1 MISPE
6 GKILS
11 FNPQFVKMWMI
22 PQEVIDSRSDEQAL
36 NAIFSLLQNPDEF
49 LAKVNYFYQHPDE
62 TGRDE
67 IYLKDG
73 RVFERHTR
81 PLAGLDGKYYGRLWN
96 FRDITEQVEAGNEV
110 DSLLKF
116 AAEAIGVVNTQTGLF
131 ESVNEAA
138 QKLYGLSREQLV
150 KVGPAQ
156 LSPEFQPDGRPSLE
170 KAMEKLG
177 EALKGGR
184 PVFEWMHINSAGESI
199 PCEVRLVG
207 MTGAQN
213 HKVRFSA
220 TDITNR
226 KRAEETLLA
235 NQGFLQTVMDNIPE
249 SIFWKNESLTYLGC
263 NRAFAKDAGL
273 ASPAEIIG
281 KTDWDM
287 PWKDQAELY
296 RADDRLVM
304 DRQEPKLNYE
314 EPQTTP
320 DGSTTWLRT
329 SKVPLKDASGKVY
342 AVFGMYEDITERKR
356 VEENLLRLQ
365 SAVEQTEEG
374 IALADLNGNLI
385 YSNPAWAKM
394 HGYTTEEIPGN
405 YLSIFHTQEQLEK
418 EVMPFNKKVMSNGS
432 NTAEVGHVRKD
443 GTAFPTLMSVTVQKD
458 QNGAPV
464 GMIGTARD
472 ITDFKRIEQSL
483 HESEARYSAVVKQ
496 ASDGI
501 ILIQDNVIK
510 FANQALASM
519 LGYDRPEE
527 IENTPIIK
535 YIAAESQALVVAR
548 IKARLAGEEVPDLY
562 ETRLLRKDGTTF
574 DAELSAGITE
584 LNGEPAD
591 VGLIRDIT
599 ERKRMEIVLRDSQEF
614 LQTIMDNI
622 PESIFWKD
630 ENLTYLGCNRAFADD
645 AGLASPSDIVGK
657 TDWDMPWKE
666 QAELY
671 RADDRL
677 VMEQRNAKLN
687 YEEPQTTPDGY
698 TTWLRTSKIPL
709 VNTSGK
715 VYAVLGMYE
724 DITDRKRAEQVVF
737 ESQARFQGLVETLS
751 DWIWEVNPNGAYT
764 YISPKV
770 KDMLGYEPEE
780 LLGKTPFDLM
790 PAEEAQRVAGV
801 FGPLL
806 SAQKPLVSLENV
818 NLHKDGHPVVLETSG
833 VPFYDAQG
841 QFRGYR
847 GTDRDVTER
856 KRLEQQIRAALER
869 RGYQV
874 RVSTQIS
881 QQIASA
887 TDLNELYK
895 IAVKLVKEELG
906 YYHVQ
911 LLRYDP
917 TVNEVAL
924 IEGYGEMGARMKS
937 MRHRMPMGIGLIG
950 TAAETGQVML
960 RPNLKNDPDWKPNP
974 LLPETRGEIA
984 VPIKLGDEVLG
995 VLDVQSSAEDA
1006 LGADDQLL
1014 LEGLCGQIAIA
1025 IEGTRL
1031 RSSLNDQLLELNAL
1045 QRASSREGWQV
1056 LAQAKDVTAYV
1067 YEEASV
1073 RPLAEAETALSSAGV
1088 QAAIAPIT
1096 IRDEVIGALGVY
1108 EDDGKPLSPEEQEL
1122 LESISGQ
1129 VAQAL
1134 EAARLFEQTQRR
1146 AAELQTVATVS
1157 TVTSTMLDPDALLQ
1171 TVVDLTRERFAL
1183 YHAHIYVVDEA
1194 WKTLLLAAGA
1204 GEVGKQ
1210 MVADGW
1216 NIPLDHPS
1224 SIVATAAREKTS
1236 VIASDVR
1243 HSTDSPF
1250 LSNRLL
1256 PDTRSE
1262 MAVPMI
1268 AGDKV
1273 LGVFDVQSSMSGYFS
1288 EEDAKIYTTL
1298 AAQVAIALQNARLY
1312 MEQAATLTQLRELD
1326 RLKSSFLANMS
1337 HELRTPLNSILG
1349 FADVM
1354 LEELDG
1360 PLTENMQT
1368 DLALIQKNG
1377 KHLLHLINDVL
1388 DMAKIEAGK
1397 MNLSLERFNVQDI
1410 LEDVTSITQPLANSK
1425 SLAVF
1430 IEADSDRNVDI
1441 TADRTRIRQ
1450 VMLNIV
1456 NNAIKFTEAGWVSIH
1471 AGRNDDR
1478 VLICVRDTG
1487 ISIPP
1492 ENLETIFQ
1500 EFTQVDTSSTRKTGG
1515 TGLGLPISRRLVEMH
1530 GGRLWAESS
1539 GVEGE
1544 GSTFFVELPIEAR
1557 LAEPVEKTEK

>member
-1 MISPE
+1 VHSQLRKQIKKYFPDESLITEQDRKFFEAVDEYYKQADDEIVQIKRIWKMSDVDVQPADVKPPRAKEPVREDAEESRFRQSILEALNESSPDGILVISPE
-6 GKILS
+6 NQILS
-11 FNPQFVKMWMI
+11 LNPQFVKMWMI
-22 PQEVIDSRSDEQAL
+22 SQEVIDSHSNEQVL
-36 NAIFSLLQNPDEF
+36 NAVSSLLQAPGEF
-49 LAKVNYFYQHPDE
+49 LAKVNYFYQHPDT

-73 RVFERHTR
+73 RVFECHTR

-96 FRDITEQVEAGNEV
+96 FRDMTEQVEARNEV
-110 DSLLKF
+110 DGLLKF

-170 KAMEKLG
+170 KAMEKIG

-184 PVFEWMHINSAGESI
+184 PVFEWMHVNAAGENI

-207 MTGAQN
+207 MTGSQS

-220 TDITNR
+220 TDISNR
-226 KRAEETLLA
+226 KRAEEILLA
-235 NQGFLQTVMDNIPE
+235 NQEFLQTVMDNIPE
-249 SIFWKNESLTYLGC
+249 SIFWKDETLTYLGC

-304 DRQEPKLNYE
+304 DRQEAKMNYE

-329 SKVPLKDASGKVY
+329 SKVPLTDASGRVY
-342 AVFGMYEDITERKR
+342 AVLGMYEDITERKR

-374 IALADLNGNLI
+374 IALADLNGNLV
-385 YSNPAWAKM
+385 YVNPAWAKM
-394 HGYTTEEIPGN
+394 HGYAPDEVPGSH
-405 YLSIFHTQEQLEK
+405 LSIFHTQEQLEQ
-418 EVMPFNKKVMSNGS
+418 EVLPFNAKVMSGGS
-432 NTAEVGHVRKD
+432 NTAEIGHARKD
-443 GTAFPTLMSVTVQKD
+443 GTTFPALMSVSIQRD
-458 QNGAPV
+458 RNGAPV

-472 ITDFKRIEQSL
+472 ITDRKYMEQSL
-483 HESEARYSAVVKQ
+483 RESEARYSAVVKQ

-501 ILIQDNVIK
+501 ILIQDNIIK
-510 FANQALASM
+510 FANHALASM

-535 YIAAESQALVVAR
+535 YIAAESQALIVAR

-562 ETRLLRKDGTTF
+562 EARLLRKDGTAF
-574 DAELSAGITE
+574 DAELSAGVTE
-584 LNGEPAD
+584 LNGKPAD

-599 ERKRMEIVLRDSQEF
+599 ERKRVETVLRDSQEF

-687 YEEPQTTPDGY
+687 YEEPQTTPDGR

-709 VNTSGK
+709 VNASGK
-715 VYAVLGMYE
+715 VYAVLGLYE
-724 DITDRKRAEQVVF
+724 DIT
-737 ESQARFQGLVETLS
+737 
-751 DWIWEVNPNGAYT
+751 
-764 YISPKV
+764 
-770 KDMLGYEPEE
+770 
-780 LLGKTPFDLM
+780 
-790 PAEEAQRVAGV
+790 
-801 FGPLL
+801 
-806 SAQKPLVSLENV
+806 
-818 NLHKDGHPVVLETSG
+818 
-833 VPFYDAQG
+833 
-841 QFRGYR
+841 
-847 GTDRDVTER
+847 ER
-856 KRLEQQIRAALER
+856 KQLEQQVQAALER
-869 RGYQV
+869 RTFQV
-874 RVSTQIS
+874 RVGTQIS

-887 TDLNELYK
+887 TDLSELYK
-895 IAVKLVKEELG
+895 LAVKLVKEEFG
-906 YYHVQ
+906 YYHAQ

-917 TVNEVAL
+917 AINEVVL
-924 IEGYGEMGARMKS
+924 IEGYGETGARMKA
-937 MRHRMPMGIGLIG
+937 MRHRIPMGIGLIG

-960 RPNLKNDPDWKPNP
+960 RPNLMNDPDWKPNP
-974 LLPETRGEIA
+974 LLPETKGEIA

-995 VLDVQSSAEDA
+995 VLDVQSSKQDA
-1006 LGADDQLL
+1006 LDADDQLL

-1056 LAQAKDVTAYV
+1056 LTQAKDVTAYV

-1088 QAAIAPIT
+1088 QMAMAPIT

-1122 LESISGQ
+1122 LESISRQ

-1171 TVVDLTRERFAL
+1171 TVVDLTKERFSL

-1216 NIPLDHPS
+1216 SIPLDHPS
-1224 SIVATAAREKTS
+1224 SIVATAAREKTP
-1236 VIASDVR
+1236 VIAADVR

-1262 MAVPMI
+1262 MAVPMV
-1268 AGDKV
+1268 AGDRV

-1430 IEADSDRNVDI
+1430 IETDSDRSIDI

-1450 VMLNIV
+1450 VMLNLV

-1471 AGRNDDR
+1471 AAHQDNR
-1478 VLICVRDTG
+1478 VLIRVRDTG

-1539 GVEGE
+1539 GIEGE

>member
-1 MISPE
+1 MHNQLRKQIKKYFPDESLITEQDRKFFEAVDEHYKQADDEIVQIKRIWKMSDVDVQPADVKPPRAKEPAQVESEESRSRQAVLEALNASSSDGVLAISPE
-6 GKILS
+6 NKILS

-22 PQEVIDSRSDEQAL
+22 PQEVIDSRSGEQAW
-36 NAIFSLLQNPDEF
+36 NAVFNLLQNPDEF
-49 LAKVNYFYQHPDE
+49 LAKVNHLDQHPDE
-62 TGRDE
+62 TGHDE
-67 IYLKDG
+67 ICLKDG
-73 RVFERHTR
+73 RIFEHHTR
-81 PLAGLDGKYYGRLWN
+81 PLVGLDGKYYGRLWN
-96 FRDITEQVEAGNEV
+96 FRDITQQVEARNEV
-110 DSLLKF
+110 DSLLQF
-116 AAEAIGVVNTQTGLF
+116 RAEAIDVVKRGSTEVT
-131 ESVNEAA
+131 
-138 QKLYGLSREQLV
+138 
-150 KVGPAQ
+150 
-156 LSPEFQPDGRPSLE
+156 SLD
-170 KAMEKLG
+170 
-177 EALKGGR
+177 
-184 PVFEWMHINSAGESI
+184 S
-199 PCEVRLVG
+199 
-207 MTGAQN
+207 
-213 HKVRFSA
+213 
-220 TDITNR
+220 
-226 KRAEETLLA
+226 
-235 NQGFLQTVMDNIPE
+235 QGFLQTVMDNIPE
-249 SIFWKNESLTYLGC
+249 SIFWKDENLTYLGC
-263 NRAFAKDAGL
+263 NRAFAKDAGFS
-273 ASPAEIIG
+273 SPAEIIG

-329 SKVPLKDASGKVY
+329 SKIPLKDATGKVY
-342 AVFGMYEDITERKR
+342 AVLGMYEDITERKIA
-356 VEENLLRLQ
+356 EENLLRLQ
-365 SAVEQTEEG
+365 NAMEQTEEG

-385 YSNPAWAKM
+385 YVNPAWAKM
-394 HGYTTEEIPGN
+394 HGYITDEVPGN
-405 YLSIFHTQEQLEK
+405 HLSIFHTQEQLEQ
-418 EVMPFNKKVMSNGS
+418 EVLPFNAKVMSDGS
-432 NTAEVGHVRKD
+432 NTAEIGHVRKD
-443 GTAFPTLMSVTVQKD
+443 GTTFPALMSVSIQKD
-458 QNGAPV
+458 RNGAPV

-472 ITDFKRIEQSL
+472 ITDRRQMEQSL
-483 HESEARYSAVVKQ
+483 RESEARYSAVVKQ

-501 ILIQDNVIK
+501 IIIQDNIIK

-535 YIAAESQALVVAR
+535 YIAAESQALIVAR

-562 ETRLLRKDGTTF
+562 EARLLRKDGIAF
-574 DAELSAGITE
+574 DAELSAGVTE
-584 LNGEPAD
+584 LDGKPAD

-599 ERKRMEIVLRDSQEF
+599 ERKRMELVLRDSQEF

-630 ENLTYLGCNRAFADD
+630 ENLTYLGCNRSFADD
-645 AGLASPSDIVGK
+645 AGFASPADIVGK

-709 VNTSGK
+709 VNSTGK
-715 VYAVLGMYE
+715 VYSVLGMYE
-724 DITDRKRAEQVVF
+724 DIT
-737 ESQARFQGLVETLS
+737 
-751 DWIWEVNPNGAYT
+751 
-764 YISPKV
+764 
-770 KDMLGYEPEE
+770 
-780 LLGKTPFDLM
+780 
-790 PAEEAQRVAGV
+790 
-801 FGPLL
+801 
-806 SAQKPLVSLENV
+806 
-818 NLHKDGHPVVLETSG
+818 
-833 VPFYDAQG
+833 
-841 QFRGYR
+841 
-847 GTDRDVTER
+847 ER
-856 KRLEQQIRAALER
+856 KQLEQQVQAALER
-869 RGYQV
+869 RTFQV
-874 RVSTQIS
+874 RVGTQIS

-887 TDLNELYK
+887 TDLSELYK
-895 IAVKLVKEELG
+895 LAVKLVKEEFG
-906 YYHVQ
+906 YYHAQ

-917 TVNEVAL
+917 SINEVVL
-924 IEGYGEMGARMKS
+924 IEGYGETGARMKA

-950 TAAETGQVML
+950 TAAETGQVAL

-974 LLPETRGEIA
+974 LLPETKGEIA

-995 VLDVQSSAEDA
+995 VLDVQSSTEDA
-1006 LGADDQLL
+1006 LGTDDQLL

-1031 RSSLNDQLLELNAL
+1031 RSSLSDQLLELNAL

-1073 RPLAEAETALSSAGV
+1073 RPLAEMEMVNSSGGV
-1088 QAAIAPIT
+1088 QAAITPIT
-1096 IRDEVIGALGVY
+1096 VRDEVIGALGVY

-1157 TVTSTMLDPDALLQ
+1157 TVTSTMLDPDVLLQ
-1171 TVVDLTRERFAL
+1171 TVVDLTKERFSL

-1204 GEVGKQ
+1204 GDIGKQ
-1210 MVADGW
+1210 MVAEGW
-1216 NIPLDHPS
+1216 NIPLDHPN
-1224 SIVATAAREKTS
+1224 SIVATAAKEKTS
-1236 VIASDVR
+1236 VIAADVH

-1273 LGVFDVQSSMSGYFS
+1273 LGVFDVQSSMGGYFS

-1360 PLTENMQT
+1360 PLTDNMQN

-1397 MNLSLERFNVQDI
+1397 MNLSLERFNIQDI
-1410 LEDVTSITQPLANSK
+1410 LEDVTSITQPFANSK

-1430 IEADSDRNVDI
+1430 IEAESDRNIDI

-1450 VMLNIV
+1450 VMLNLV

-1471 AGRNDDR
+1471 AAHQDSR
-1478 VLICVRDTG
+1478 VLIRVRDTG

-1492 ENLETIFQ
+1492 ENLETVFQ

-1530 GGRLWAESS
+1530 GGRLWAESN

-1557 LAEPVEKTEK
+1557 LAEPVEKMEK